1 MRRLALSQ
9 ASLRAACRRRPA
21 GSPGSVGVRPAGL
34 AGSAPHA
41 VRGLGQPTA
50 AFVNAAASQSP
61 PPPASSATSS
71 ASPRKKKSYRIDT
84 LAPADKKKGTGRT
97 PEQAV
102 PLPPTFA
109 DIPGLGPDLLAAVAA
124 LGLARPTPVQ
134 AAAIPALLAPERPD
148 VLVASHTGSG
158 KTLAYLLPL
167 VQELRDAE
175 ARAAAATGAGGGAAA
190 VPGEE
195 DPGGSPPALATSA
208 RPRRPRALV
217 LGPTR
222 ELTDQTGRVA
232 KAVGHVARFRCAVAN
247 GGGSI
252 GSQAAALASRS
263 PDVLIATPARVAALA
278 AKGALFYGDVAT
290 VVLDEADTMFDAGFG
305 GEVRA
310 VLAAVRGGRVR
321 EAAGE
326 ASSSAAAARPPAR
339 VVLVAATLTGPV
351 RALLAK
357 EFPDMVRVET
367 DTLHR
372 GAPGARHS
380 FLPVGGEDKLAAL
393 STALARPLA
402 RRQRVV
408 IFCNT
413 VPSARAAAHAL
424 EEGGTCRVL
433 SVHGDMPPDARAAAL
448 AEFISGEGGG
458 ASTSTPASTS
468 SPFPSPSFSLS
479 SSSSLPAVLV
489 ATDIAARGLDI
500 PGGGVDEVLN
510 FDFPRS
516 AVDYLHRAGRTA
528 RAGATGRV
536 TSLVAGPRDR
546 TLAARI
552 QAALAG
558 DAPLDGVAS
567 TRNAVPAHMRPK
579 AETLRARAE
588 EAKTARLARKG
599 RRGAARFVEEDKEQ
613 GKAGRGGG
621 GGGAKRGGGGGGPRQ
636 AAFRGGR

>member
-1 MRRLALSQ
+1 MRRLALSPT
-9 ASLRAACRRRPA
+9 LRVACHRRLIAAPL
-21 GSPGSVGVRPAGL
+21 L
-34 AGSAPHA
+34 AGRCGPGASPQALHA
-41 VRGLGQPTA
+41 RGAGQAAAAQMGTA
-50 AFVNAAASQSP
+50 AAAQRRP
-61 PPPASSATSS
+61 PPPGDAPPPPSTSG
-71 ASPRKKKSYRIDT
+71 RKKHYRIDT
-84 LAPADKKKGTGRT
+84 LAPGDKGRKGGDKDGR
-97 PEQAV
+97 PA
-102 PLPPTFA
+102 PAAAASFA
-109 DIPGLGPDLLAAVAA
+109 ETGLGPDLLAAVAA
-124 LGLARPTPVQ
+124 LGLATPTPVQ
-134 AAAIPALLAPERPD
+134 ASAIPALLAPGRPD

-175 ARAAAATGAGGGAAA
+175 ARAAAGAALGVPPGGAL
-190 VPGEE
+190 
-195 DPGGSPPALATSA
+195 PPPDATA

-232 KAVGHVARFRCAVAN
+232 KAVGHVARFRSAVAN
-247 GGGSI
+247 GGGI
-252 GSQAAALASRS
+252 LGAQAAALASRS

-278 AKGALFYGDVAT
+278 AKGALFYGDVRT

-310 VLAAVRGGRVR
+310 VLAAVRGGR
-321 EAAGE
+321 AG
-326 ASSSAAAARPPAR
+326 ADPALPARPPAR

-351 RALLAK
+351 RALLAR

-380 FLPVGGEDKLAAL
+380 FLPVGGADKLSVLA
-393 STALARPLA
+393 SALARPLSK
-402 RRQRVV
+402 RQRVV

-413 VPSARAAAHAL
+413 VASARAAAHAL

-448 AEFISGEGGG
+448 AEFIS
-458 ASTSTPASTS
+458 S
-468 SPFPSPSFSLS
+468 SGS
-479 SSSSLPAVLV
+479 SSSAPPPAAGQQLPVPPPPPPLPSVLV

-500 PGGGVDEVLN
+500 PNGGIDEVLN

-528 RAGATGRV
+528 RAGASGRV

-552 QAALAG
+552 QAALDG
-558 DAPLDGVAS
+558 NAPLDGVAS
-567 TRNAVPAHMRPK
+567 TRNAVAAHMRPK
-579 AETLRARAE
+579 AETLRARAAD
-588 EAKTARLARKG
+588 AKTAKLARKG
-599 RRGAARFVEEDKEQ
+599 RRGAARFVEEE
-613 GKAGRGGG
+613 G
-621 GGGAKRGGGGGGPRQ
+621 GGGGGGPKGRGAALKKRGGGSSGGGSPRQ
-636 AAFRGGR
+636 ATFRGGK